1 MVINTNLQAQIN
13 ADNLQATQ
21 ARLAKSLGRLSS
33 GSKLNSPSDD
43 AGGIAVATRMDAK
56 INRTDAASNN
66 VSSAISFTQT
76 QDGYLKSISGALNRM
91 SELSMLA
98 QDSTK
103 TDADRANYN
112 AEFTQLTAYIT
123 QAGNKD
129 FNGVS
134 LFSAN
139 QLTITIDADGGTFN
153 MTGIDLSAG
162 AYGGAISSNIA
173 TTTAATAALA
183 AIKIAI
189 DRLSSDRSTIGA
201 YQSRLN
207 YTSDQLTVSKE
218 NLMAASSQIKD
229 VDVADE
235 STEFAKQN
243 VLMQSGTAMLA
254 QANQLPQTVLK
265 LLQ

>member
-21 ARLAKSLGRLSS
+21 GRLAKSLGRLSS
-33 GSKLNSPSDD
+33 GSKLVAPSDD
-43 AGGIAVATRMDAK
+43 AGGLAVVTRLDAK
-56 INRTDAASNN
+56 IKRTDAANNN

-76 QDGYLKSISGALNRM
+76 QDGYLQNISKALNRM

-98 QDSTK
+98 QDSIK

-112 AEFTQLTAYIT
+112 AEFTQLSTYIS

-134 LFSAN
+134 LFSAAA
-139 QLTITIDADGGTFN
+139 LAVTVDADGGTFT
-153 MTGIDLSAG
+153 MTGIDLAAAPYSGAIGSNVATTAG
-162 AYGGAISSNIA
+162 AI
-173 TTTAATAALA
+173 AALA
-183 AIKIAI
+183 AVKLAI
-189 DRLSSDRSTIGA
+189 NQMSSDRATIGS
-201 YQSRLN
+201 YQARLN
-207 YTSDQLTVSKE
+207 YTSEQLTVSKE
-218 NLMAASSQIKD
+218 NLSAASSQIKD

-235 STEFAKQN
+235 STEFAKEN
-243 VLMQSGTAMLA
+243 ILVQSGTAMLA

>member
-33 GSKLNSPSDD
+33 GSKLTSPSDD
-43 AGGIAVATRMDAK
+43 AGGLAVATRLDAQVK
-56 INRTDAASNN
+56 RTEAANNN

-76 QDGYLKSISGALNRM
+76 QDGYLQGISKALNRM

-98 QDSTK
+98 QDVTK
-103 TDADRANYN
+103 TDADRTNYN
-112 AEFTQLTAYIT
+112 AEFSQLSSYIT
-123 QAGNKD
+123 TAGNKD

-139 QLTITIDADGGTFN
+139 VLEVTIDSEGGTFP
-153 MTGIDLSAG
+153 MSGFDLSASNYYS
-162 AYGGAISSNIA
+162 AVSSNVG
-173 TTTAATAALA
+173 TTTAAIAAMGLIKSAITQLA
-183 AIKIAI
+183 
-189 DRLSSDRSTIGA
+189 SDRATIGS

-207 YTSDQLTVSKE
+207 QTADQLTVSKQ
-218 NLMAASSQIKD
+218 NLTSATSQIED

-243 VLMQSGTAMLA
+243 ILVQSGTAMLA
-254 QANQLPQTVLK
+254 QANQLPQSVLK

>member
-13 ADNLQATQ
+13 ADNLQTIQ

-33 GSKLNSPSDD
+33 GSKLTSPSDN
-43 AGGIAVATRMDAK
+43 AGGLAVSTRLDAK
-56 INRTDAASNN
+56 ISRTDAASNN

-76 QDGYLKSISGALNRM
+76 QDGYLQNISDALNRM

-103 TDADRANYN
+103 TDADRADYN
-112 AEFTQLTAYIT
+112 AEFTQLSGYIT

-139 QLTITIDADGGTFN
+139 ALAVTVDADGGAFTMN
-153 MTGIDLSAG
+153 GIDLTSSAYTS
-162 AYGGAISSNIA
+162 ATASNVA
-173 TTTAATAALA
+173 STTAATAALA
-183 AIKIAI
+183 AIKTAI
-189 DRLSSDRSTIGA
+189 DQLSSDRAMIGA

-218 NLMAASSQIKD
+218 NLTAADSQIKD

-235 STEFAKQN
+235 STEYAREN

>member
-13 ADNLQATQ
+13 ADNLQTTQ

-33 GSKLNSPSDD
+33 GSKLTAPSDD
-43 AGGIAVATRMDAK
+43 AGGLAVSTRMDAK
-56 INRTDAASNN
+56 ISRTDAASNN

-76 QDGYLKSISGALNRM
+76 QDGYLQSISGALNRM

-112 AEFTQLTAYIT
+112 AEFTQLASYVTSAS
-123 QAGNKD
+123 NKD

-139 QLTITIDADGGTFN
+139 TLAVTVDADGGTFSMN
-153 MTGIDLSAG
+153 GIDLSAT
-162 AYGGAISSNIA
+162 AYSDATSSNVA
-173 TTTAATAALA
+173 STTGAVAALA
-183 AIKIAI
+183 AIKTAI
-189 DRLSSDRSTIGA
+189 DHLSSDRATIGA

-207 YTSDQLTVSKE
+207 YSSEQLMVSKQ

-235 STEFAKQN
+235 STEFAKEN

>member
-1 MVINTNLQAQIN
+1 MVINTNVQAQIN
-13 ADNLQATQ
+13 ADNLQTTQ
-21 ARLAKSLGRLSS
+21 ARLAKSLSRLSS

-43 AGGIAVATRMDAK
+43 AGGMAVSTRLDAK
-56 INRTDAASNN
+56 VNRTDAAKNN
-66 VSSAISFTQT
+66 VSSAVSFTQT
-76 QDGYLKSISGALNRM
+76 QDGYLRNISSALNRM

-98 QDSTK
+98 QDTTK
-103 TDADRANYN
+103 TNADRSNYN
-112 AEFTQLTAYIT
+112 LEFTQLTAYVA

-134 LFSAN
+134 LFSSNA
-139 QLTITIDADGGTFN
+139 LTVTVDADGGTLTMN
-153 MTGIDLSAG
+153 GIDLSTAPYTN
-162 AYGGAISSNIA
+162 ATASNISS
-173 TTTAATAALA
+173 TTAATNALA

-189 DRLSSDRSTIGA
+189 DQLSSDRATIGS

-207 YTSDQLTVSKE
+207 YTSDQLTVSKQ

-235 STEFAKQN
+235 STEFARQN

-254 QANQLPQTVLK
+254 QANQLPQSVLK